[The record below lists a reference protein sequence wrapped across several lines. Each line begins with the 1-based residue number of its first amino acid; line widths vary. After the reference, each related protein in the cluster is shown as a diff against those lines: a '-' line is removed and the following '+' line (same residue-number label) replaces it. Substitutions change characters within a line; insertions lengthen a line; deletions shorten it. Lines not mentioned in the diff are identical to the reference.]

1 MAHVNITKDLTEVKS
16 KVVFGLTRRQLIFFV
31 LAALVA
37 APTYFLTRDSLG
49 NDIALILLIVT
60 ALPFFFFALYE
71 KNGQPPEKQLKNYI
85 CVRFLTRHER
95 PYRTQNRFAALE
107 RQAYFDEEVK
117 WLASNTETSQEGA
130 KKDGRVERRTGDP
143 ARHAPDTGAEKTTGK
158 GHQTGKAR
166 R

>member
-1 MAHVNITKDLTEVKS
+1 MNITKDLTEVKS
-16 KVVFGLTRRQLIFFV
+16 KVVFGLTQRQLIFFA

-37 APTYFLTRDSLG
+37 VPTYFLTRKSLG

-71 KNGQPPEKQLKNYI
+71 KNGQTPEKMLRNYFR
-85 CVRFLTRHER
+85 VRFLTQQAR
-95 PYRTQNRFAALE
+95 PYRTENRFAALE

-117 WLASNTETSQEGA
+117 QLVSNIE
-130 KKDGRVERRTGDP
+130 K
-143 ARHAPDTGAEKTTGK
+143 TGAETGRGLGRRVDHPTGHTAECRAEKATGK
-158 GHQTGKAR
+158 GHQAGKTR

>member
-1 MAHVNITKDLTEVKS
+1 MAYVNITKDFTEVKS
-16 KVVFGLTRRQLIFFV
+16 EVVFGLTQRQLIFFA

-37 APTYFLTRDSLG
+37 VPTYFLTRKSLG

-71 KNGQPPEKQLKNYI
+71 KNGQTPEKMLRNYFR
-85 CVRFLTRHER
+85 VRFLTQQAR
-95 PYRTQNRFAALE
+95 PYRTENRFAALE

-117 WLASNTETSQEGA
+117 QLVSNTE
-130 KKDGRVERRTGDP
+130 K
-143 ARHAPDTGAEKTTGK
+143 TGAETGRGLGRRVDHPAEHTAECHTEKATGK
-158 GHQTGKAR
+158 GNPAGKTR

>member
-16 KVVFGLTRRQLIFFV
+16 KVVFGLTQRQLIFFA

-37 APTYFLTRDSLG
+37 VPTYFLARKSLG

-71 KNGQPPEKQLKNYI
+71 KNGQTPEKMLRNYFR
-85 CVRFLTRHER
+85 VRFLTQQAR
-95 PYRTQNRFAALE
+95 PYRTENRFAALE

-117 WLASNTETSQEGA
+117 QLVSNTE
-130 KKDGRVERRTGDP
+130 K
-143 ARHAPDTGAEKTTGK
+143 TGAETGRGLGRRVDHPTGHTAECRAEKATGK
-158 GHQTGKAR
+158 GHQAGKTR

>member
-1 MAHVNITKDLTEVKS
+1 MTEVKS
-16 KVVFGLTRRQLIFFV
+16 KVVFGLTQRQLIFFA

-37 APTYFLTRDSLG
+37 VPTYFLTRKSLG

-71 KNGQPPEKQLKNYI
+71 KNGQTPEKMLRNYFR
-85 CVRFLTRHER
+85 VRFLTQQAR
-95 PYRTQNRFAALE
+95 PYRTENRFAALE

-117 WLASNTETSQEGA
+117 QLVSNTE
-130 KKDGRVERRTGDP
+130 K
-143 ARHAPDTGAEKTTGK
+143 TGAETGRGLGRRVDHPAGHTAECRAEKATGK
-158 GHQTGKAR
+158 GHQAGKTR

>member
-16 KVVFGLTRRQLIFFV
+16 KVVFGLTQRQLIFFA

-37 APTYFLTRDSLG
+37 VPTYFLPRKSLG

-71 KNGQPPEKQLKNYI
+71 KNGQTPEKMLRNYFR
-85 CVRFLTRHER
+85 VRFLTQQAR
-95 PYRTQNRFAALE
+95 PYRTENRFAALE

-117 WLASNTETSQEGA
+117 QLVSNTE
-130 KKDGRVERRTGDP
+130 K
-143 ARHAPDTGAEKTTGK
+143 TGAETGRGLGRRVDHPTGHTAECRAEKATGK
-158 GHQTGKAR
+158 GHQAGKTR

>member
-1 MAHVNITKDLTEVKS
+1 LAHVNITKDLTEVKS
-16 KVVFGLTRRQLIFFV
+16 KVVFGLTQRQLIFFA

-37 APTYFLTRDSLG
+37 VPTYFLTRKSLG

-71 KNGQPPEKQLKNYI
+71 KNGQTPEKMLRNYFR
-85 CVRFLTRHER
+85 VRFLTQQAR
-95 PYRTQNRFAALE
+95 PYRTENRFAALE

-117 WLASNTETSQEGA
+117 QLVSNTE
-130 KKDGRVERRTGDP
+130 KM
-143 ARHAPDTGAEKTTGK
+143 GAETGRGLGRRVDHPTGHTAECRAEKATGK
-158 GHQTGKAR
+158 GHQAGKTR

>member
-16 KVVFGLTRRQLIFFV
+16 KVVFGLTQRQLIFFA

-37 APTYFLTRDSLG
+37 VPTYFLTRKSLG

-60 ALPFFFFALYE
+60 ALPFFFFTLYE
-71 KNGQPPEKQLKNYI
+71 KNGQTPEKMLRNYFR
-85 CVRFLTRHER
+85 VRFLTQQAR
-95 PYRTQNRFAALE
+95 PYRTENRFAALE

-117 WLASNTETSQEGA
+117 QLVSNTE
-130 KKDGRVERRTGDP
+130 K
-143 ARHAPDTGAEKTTGK
+143 TGAETGRGLGRRVDHPTGHTAECRAEKATGK
-158 GHQTGKAR
+158 GHQAGKTR

>member
-16 KVVFGLTRRQLIFFV
+16 KVVFGLTQRQLIFFA

-37 APTYFLTRDSLG
+37 VPTYFLTRKSLG

-71 KNGQPPEKQLKNYI
+71 KNGQTPEKMLRNYFR
-85 CVRFLTRHER
+85 VRFLTQQAR
-95 PYRTQNRFAALE
+95 PYRTENRFAALE

-117 WLASNTETSQEGA
+117 QLVSTTEKTG
-130 KKDGRVERRTGDP
+130 KKTGRGLGRRVDHP
-143 ARHAPDTGAEKTTGK
+143 AGHTAECRAEKATGK
-158 GHQTGKAR
+158 GHQAGKTR

>member
-60 ALPFFFFALYE
+60 ALPFFFFALYVVDLE
-71 KNGQPPEKQLKNYI
+71 YLAKVDADHIIFTSNDGTLGELADNPVWQNLKAVKNGNVYLGDNE
-85 CVRFLTRHER
+85 
-95 PYRTQNRFAALE
+95 TQYNLS
-107 RQAYFDEEVK
+107 Y
-117 WLASNTETSQEGA
+117 TSQ
-130 KKDGRVERRTGDP
+130 
-143 ARHAPDTGAEKTTGK
+143 GK
-158 GHQTGKAR
+158 LIYMEMLADAIKEHR
-166 R
+166 NIE

>member
-16 KVVFGLTRRQLIFFV
+16 KVVFGLTKRQLIFFV

-37 APTYFLTRDSLG
+37 VPIYFLTRKSLG

-71 KNGQPPEKQLKNYI
+71 KNGQTPEKMLRNYFR
-85 CVRFLTRHER
+85 VRFLTQQAR
-95 PYRTQNRFAALE
+95 PYRTENRFAALE

-117 WLASNTETSQEGA
+117 QLVSNTE
-130 KKDGRVERRTGDP
+130 K
-143 ARHAPDTGAEKTTGK
+143 TGAETGRGLGRRVDHPTGYTAECRAEKATGK
-158 GHQTGKAR
+158 GNPAGKTR

>member
-16 KVVFGLTRRQLIFFV
+16 KVVFGLTQRQLIFFA

-37 APTYFLTRDSLG
+37 VPTYFLTRKSLG

-71 KNGQPPEKQLKNYI
+71 KNGQTPEKMLRNYFR
-85 CVRFLTRHER
+85 VRFLTQQAR
-95 PYRTQNRFAALE
+95 PYRTENRFAALE
-107 RQAYFDEEVK
+107 RKAYFDEEVK
-117 WLASNTETSQEGA
+117 QLVSNTE
-130 KKDGRVERRTGDP
+130 K
-143 ARHAPDTGAEKTTGK
+143 TGAETGRGLGRRVDHPTGHTAECRAEKATGK
-158 GHQTGKAR
+158 GHQAGKTR

>member
-16 KVVFGLTRRQLIFFV
+16 KVVFGLTQRQLIFFA

-37 APTYFLTRDSLG
+37 VPTYFLTRKSLG
-49 NDIALILLIVT
+49 NDIALVLLITT

-71 KNGQPPEKQLKNYI
+71 KNGQPPEKMLKNYI
-85 CVRFLTRHER
+85 RVRFLTQQAR
-95 PYRTQNRFAALE
+95 PYRTDNRFAALE

-117 WLASNTETSQEGA
+117 QLVSTTEKTGKQT
-130 KKDGRVERRTGDP
+130 GRRLGRRVDYPAGHVADRRT
-143 ARHAPDTGAEKTTGK
+143 EKATGK
-158 GHQTGKAR
+158 SHQTGKAR

>member
-1 MAHVNITKDLTEVKS
+1 MAHVNITKDLTEVRS
-16 KVVFGLTRRQLIFFV
+16 KVVFGLTKRQLSFFV

-37 APTYFLTRDSLG
+37 VQIYFLTRKSLG

-71 KNGQPPEKQLKNYI
+71 KNGQTPEKMLRNYFR
-85 CVRFLTRHER
+85 VRFLTQQAR
-95 PYRTQNRFAALE
+95 PYRTENRFAALE

-117 WLASNTETSQEGA
+117 QLVSNTE
-130 KKDGRVERRTGDP
+130 K
-143 ARHAPDTGAEKTTGK
+143 TGAETGRGLGRRVDHPTGHTAECRAEKATGK
-158 GHQTGKAR
+158 GHQAGKTR

>member
-16 KVVFGLTRRQLIFFV
+16 KVVFGLTQRQLIFFA

-37 APTYFLTRDSLG
+37 VPTYFLTRKSLG

-71 KNGQPPEKQLKNYI
+71 KNGQTPEKMLRNYFR
-85 CVRFLTRHER
+85 VRFLTQQAR
-95 PYRTQNRFAALE
+95 PYRTENRFAALE

-117 WLASNTETSQEGA
+117 QLVSNIE
-130 KKDGRVERRTGDP
+130 K
-143 ARHAPDTGAEKTTGK
+143 TGAETGRGLGRRVDHPTGHTAECRAEKATGK
-158 GHQTGKAR
+158 GHQAGKMR

>member
-16 KVVFGLTRRQLIFFV
+16 KVVFGLTQRQLIFFA

-37 APTYFLTRDSLG
+37 VPTYFLTRKSLG

-71 KNGQPPEKQLKNYI
+71 KNGQTPEKMLRNYFR
-85 CVRFLTRHER
+85 VRFLTQQTR
-95 PYRTQNRFAALE
+95 PYRTDNRFAALE

-117 WLASNTETSQEGA
+117 QLVSNTE
-130 KKDGRVERRTGDP
+130 K
-143 ARHAPDTGAEKTTGK
+143 TGAETGRGLGRRVDHPAGHTAECRAEKATGK
-158 GHQTGKAR
+158 GHQAGKTR

>member
-16 KVVFGLTRRQLIFFV
+16 KVVFGLTQRQLIFFA

-37 APTYFLTRDSLG
+37 VA
-49 NDIALILLIVT
+49 T

-71 KNGQPPEKQLKNYI
+71 KNGQTPEKMLKNYFR
-85 CVRFLTRHER
+85 VRFLTQQAR
-95 PYRTQNRFAALE
+95 PYRTENRFAALE

-117 WLASNTETSQEGA
+117 QLVSITEKA
-130 KKDGRVERRTGDP
+130 
-143 ARHAPDTGAEKTTGK
+143 GAETGRGLGRRVDHPAEHTAECHTEKATGK
-158 GHQTGKAR
+158 GNPAGKTR

>member
-16 KVVFGLTRRQLIFFV
+16 KVVFGLTQRQLIFFA

-37 APTYFLTRDSLG
+37 VPTYFLTRKSLG

-71 KNGQPPEKQLKNYI
+71 KNGQTPEKMLRNYFR
-85 CVRFLTRHER
+85 VRFLTQQAR
-95 PYRTQNRFAALE
+95 PYRTENRFAALE

-117 WLASNTETSQEGA
+117 QLVSNIE
-130 KKDGRVERRTGDP
+130 K
-143 ARHAPDTGAEKTTGK
+143 TGAETGRGLGRRVDHPTGHTAECRAEKATGK
-158 GHQTGKAR
+158 GHQAGKPR

>member
-16 KVVFGLTRRQLIFFV
+16 KVVFGLTQRQLIFFA

-37 APTYFLTRDSLG
+37 VPTYFLTRKSLG

-71 KNGQPPEKQLKNYI
+71 KNGQTPEKMLRNYFR
-85 CVRFLTRHER
+85 VRFLTQQAR
-95 PYRTQNRFAALE
+95 PYRTENRFAALE

-117 WLASNTETSQEGA
+117 QLVSNIE
-130 KKDGRVERRTGDP
+130 K
-143 ARHAPDTGAEKTTGK
+143 TGAETGRGLGRRVDHPTGHTAECRAEKATGK
-158 GHQTGKAR
+158 GHQAGKTR